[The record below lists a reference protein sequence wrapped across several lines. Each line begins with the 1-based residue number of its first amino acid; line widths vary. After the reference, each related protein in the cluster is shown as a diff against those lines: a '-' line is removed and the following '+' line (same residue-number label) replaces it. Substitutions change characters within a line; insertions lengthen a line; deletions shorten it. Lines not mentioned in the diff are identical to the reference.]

1 MNIDNTNKHSKIIL
15 GEPILCLVTKCPV
28 DINYD
33 MFQTTSKIVDS
44 KLWVI
49 LREMLTR
56 HTWNISRMSTN
67 IQLWI

>member
-1 MNIDNTNKHSKIIL
+1 MNIGNTNKHSKITL
-15 GEPILCLVTKCPV
+15 GEPSLCLDTKCPT
-28 DINYD
+28 DINCN

-56 HTWNISRMSTN
+56 HTWNIARMSTN
-67 IQLWI
+67 IRL